1 MEKIYLTQA
10 QKEYIWESLDLDEG
24 LEKGI
29 LKLTWYVE
37 ENDWEENCTPD
48 GVNVFPYSVVAEEID
63 YLIDCISKETFEDT
77 LNINNQF
84 EYKERYYYIGKVE
97 NFYTGVIFE
106 LHEEDMDELID
117 WFIWDEIELVDAI
130 KMAKDLI
137 DIYYKEKKDK

>member
-1 MEKIYLTQA
+1 M
-10 QKEYIWESLDLDEG
+10 
-24 LEKGI
+24 
-29 LKLTWYVE
+29 
-37 ENDWEENCTPD
+37 
-48 GVNVFPYSVVAEEID
+48 
-63 YLIDCISKETFEDT
+63 
-77 LNINNQF
+77 NNQF
-84 EYKERYYYIGKVE
+84 EYKGRYYYIGKVE

>member
-1 MEKIYLTQA
+1 MKRIYLTQE

-24 LEKGI
+24 LEKEI

-77 LNINNQF
+77 L
-84 EYKERYYYIGKVE
+84 
-97 NFYTGVIFE
+97 
-106 LHEEDMDELID
+106 
-117 WFIWDEIELVDAI
+117 
-130 KMAKDLI
+130 
-137 DIYYKEKKDK
+137 KK